1 MKKIAAYLPKSEKK
15 NYPKEAFE
23 ALYKIED
30 KHFWFAVR
38 QEIIKIVINKNI
50 KQKKNHSFLEIGCG
64 TGITLLLLEK
74 LGFLI
79 TGLDIHRE
87 GLRLARKRTDARLL
101 CASIYKLKEKNKYE
115 NIGLFDV
122 IEHVNND
129 SLFLGTCQNMLK
141 KGGRIVVT
149 VPADMRLWSRMDEAS
164 GHKKRYTKHEL
175 IGLLQ
180 KSGFKVEYISY
191 FNFLLYIPLFL
202 FRRLSDEQM
211 KKETQHRLL
220 IEELRL
226 PPFLINFILK
236 WLLLIEAQLLRVTS
250 IPFGTSLIVV
260 GSKKD

>member
-1 MKKIAAYLPKSEKK
+1 MKKTVVGFPKQEKK

-38 QEIIKIVINKNI
+38 QEVIKIIINKNI
-50 KQKKNHSFLEIGCG
+50 KQKKDHSFLEIGCG
-64 TGITLLLLEK
+64 TGIVLLLLEK
-74 LGFLI
+74 LGFSV

-87 GLRLARKRTDARLL
+87 GLRLARKRTGAQLL
-101 CASIYKLKEKNKYE
+101 YADIYKLKEKNKYE

-122 IEHVNND
+122 IEHVDND
-129 SLFLGTCQNMLK
+129 ALLLRTCRNMLID
-141 KGGRIVVT
+141 GGRVVIT

-164 GHKKRYTKHEL
+164 GHKRRYMKRDL
-175 IGLLQ
+175 INLLQ
-180 KSGFKVEYISY
+180 KSGFKVEYSSY
-191 FNFLLYIPLFL
+191 FNFLLYIPQFL
-202 FRRLSDEQM
+202 FRRLSDIQM
-211 KKETQHRLL
+211 KKETQRYLL

-226 PPFLINFILK
+226 PPFPINFLLK
-236 WLLLIEAQLLRVTS
+236 WLLLIESQILRVIP